1 MDLVPVSDLDVL
13 LTIHEYKTN
22 KVAEFSYLYLLFVCR
37 LQDMLSG
44 SLSVRLW
51 GSSRGDSLPLPV
63 CGVATWAGREDLCRW
78 ETALAVIKVHM
89 RSCEENHCQI
99 WHTIRGRPKQ
109 EECYYLN
116 LKYRVKNDWLWLV
129 SISWIG
135 IFSAHWSNSVMNR
148 IYYVAFSCLTSKS
161 DGYNY
166 VIFLSTKLLELWQSP
181 SDILITHRALKLM
194 LKYRGTA
201 EVDFYCENVPFFPDV
216 LY

>member
-13 LTIHEYKTN
+13 LTIHKYKTN

-135 IFSAHWSNSVMNR
+135 IFFCTLEQFSNESIMWLFHAWLVNQMDT
-148 IYYVAFSCLTSKS
+148 I
-161 DGYNY
+161 
-166 VIFLSTKLLELWQSP
+166 
-181 SDILITHRALKLM
+181 M
-194 LKYRGTA
+194 LY
-201 EVDFYCENVPFFPDV
+201 FFPRNCSSFDRAH
-216 LY
+216 LTYWSHIEH